1 MEQASK
7 EISFEISTFTFD
19 KTISLVCASEQF
31 ILHVTCRKDST
42 IPPFASCTRL
52 LLNAVESD
60 DTFEIGG
67 RHPGIHCEESVHRK
81 HLVPKHQMKT

>member
-52 LLNAVESD
+52 LLNTVEPN
-60 DTFEIGG
+60 DTFEIRG
-67 RHPGIHCEESVHRK
+67 RFPGVDGEKTVDRQN
-81 HLVPKHQMKT
+81 LVPT